1 MTSSRRILGS
11 LALTAALAAA
21 PLRAQP
27 GPGHGGRMGGG
38 RMGGML
44 RQALASLDLTQ
55 DQKDKIHAVLDAEK
69 PAMQALREQMRTDAK
84 ALRATADTSSDPA
97 TVGKAFLKVK
107 ADREAMKAERQKI
120 RTQIES
126 YLTPEQKTKLDGFLS
141 AVRARGR
148 GRWNQQ

>member
-1 MTSSRRILGS
+1 MTSSRRILGT

-21 PLRAQP
+21 PLLAQP
-27 GPGHGGRMGGG
+27 GPGRGG

-44 RQALASLDLTQ
+44 RHALASLDLTQ
-55 DQKDKIHAVLDAEK
+55 DQKDKIHAVLDAER

-84 ALRATADTSSDPA
+84 ALRATADSSSDPA

-126 YLTPEQKTKLDGFLS
+126 YLTPEQKSKLDGFLS